1 MTVIKVLSW
10 TLLAVYLTVVILLNL
25 AAVNWGT
32 RALVTFVA
40 LIPLTIVCGIACLAQ
55 LVRRR
60 RELAFNRRTARAV
73 AGAMVMLALIAV
85 IGITVGYLTA

>member
-1 MTVIKVLSW
+1 
-10 TLLAVYLTVVILLNL
+10 
-25 AAVNWGT
+25 
-32 RALVTFVA
+32 
-40 LIPLTIVCGIACLAQ
+40 
-55 LVRRR
+55 VRRR